1 MKGRVMHVGRMVGI
15 AIRLDSSWFLI
26 FALVTWTLAAGYYPA
41 EFKGWPRWEYW
52 MIGAVTAI
60 MFFIS
65 VVLHELTHSLVARY
79 FGTSVQSI
87 TLFIFGGVSRLG
99 GGPASATRGIL
110 VGAAGPAA
118 RLPVSGGVR
127 GLRRP
132 ARTLARPP
140 RLLWDISS

>member
-1 MKGRVMHVGRMVGI
+1 MTGRVIPLGRIAGI
-15 AIRLDSSWFLI
+15 PTRLDSSWFLI

-60 MFFIS
+60 MFFSS
-65 VVLHELTHSLVARY
+65 VVLHELSHSLVARY

-99 GGPASATRGIL
+99 GVPASTKREIPIPAP
-110 VGAAGPAA
+110 GAAA
-118 RLPVSGGVR
+118 RLARPRVCSALIPR
-127 GLRRP
+127 GLP
-132 ARTLARPP
+132 TAAA
-140 RLLWDISS
+140 

>member
-1 MKGRVMHVGRMVGI
+1 MTGRVIPLGRIAGI
-15 AIRLDSSWFLI
+15 PIRLDSSWFLI

-65 VVLHELTHSLVARY
+65 VVLHELSHSLVARH

-87 TLFIFGGVSRLG
+87 TSSSSGACLVSAGDRR
-99 GGPASATRGIL
+99 AQRG
-110 VGAAGPAA
+110 
-118 RLPVSGGVR
+118 
-127 GLRRP
+127 
-132 ARTLARPP
+132 
-140 RLLWDISS
+140 SS

>member
-1 MKGRVMHVGRMVGI
+1 MTGRVIALVRISGI
-15 AIRLDSSWFLI
+15 PIRLDSSWFLI

-65 VVLHELTHSLVARY
+65 VVLHELSHSLVARH

-87 TLFIFGGVSRLG
+87 TLFIFGGVSRIG
-99 GGPASATRGIL
+99 GGPATATRSLLIS
-110 VGAAGPAA
+110 AAGQA
-118 RLPVSGGVR
+118 GWM
-127 GLRRP
+127 
-132 ARTLARPP
+132 
-140 RLLWDISS
+140 LLEVVDREI